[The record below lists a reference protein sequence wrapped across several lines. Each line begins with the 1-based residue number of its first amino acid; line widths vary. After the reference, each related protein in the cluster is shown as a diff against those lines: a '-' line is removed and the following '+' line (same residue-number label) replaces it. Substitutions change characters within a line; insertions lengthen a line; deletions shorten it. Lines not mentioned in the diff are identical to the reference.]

1 MRRCSLL
8 LVAMLLGVASTWSA
22 DHSFIFKT
30 RTDNGPVTER
40 TAVRVGYTLVN
51 QALTIVGDLDTTDAP
66 VLGMIIQIP
75 RYEGKKATPYPL
87 TGTTT
92 YRYGRRSDQ
101 IFTCTN
107 GSLTVTDVNPETG
120 AVTATFQ
127 WTGVANLS
135 SGISLRVTISEGRL
149 VLGLKPKL
157 TIATV
162 PRAGVK
168 VGPDEALPVKIN
180 ISKENGDPVQ
190 GATVTIG
197 GLATLFEGIEPTK
210 TYTTDVRGDV
220 RINYKTKKDIEKGKY
235 QLRIDAKKDKFEDA
249 NQLVYE
255 VEVNERGRYWY
266 AKCNGFPFH
275 EFDAGEGER
284 WKEDDVFVVA
294 DGPVIWNGIFRMEGP
309 VRIDTTPNKFI
320 VNCRSIRMDGSG
332 DGAMGDLVIVESTT
346 AFALPCSNVINFG
359 LDKLATKLS
368 GGLIEKPVIE
378 LLGDGF
384 QSNGIKIGATVVLGR
399 NVWSGCNS
407 DNAKDDD
414 PNEKAKFAIEGSA
427 TYSSIAPK
435 RWTFTVSGELQSF
448 APVSALCINSAKV
461 AYSSAN
467 DELDIT
473 GKARALCF
481 ASADIGIGFRD
492 GKWNKGNFTFELENC
507 IPIPETPLC
516 FRGGGGSIENIQ
528 IGNPFKARIEST
540 MELIGKDNIMQ
551 FTLGGGFE
559 ADPVAALLDGT
570 LRLLKVEKISEA
582 KPWQIEI
589 TASAKL
595 GFDMSMR
602 NPTLEITGGA
612 SVGHLG
618 GDYILTGTSKLTYAG
633 TTDVFSGTVD
643 GRCVI
648 PTFAYTG
655 EMKWPIKVLHECAKD
670 ILPIQVGTI
679 KGVMS
684 ITPGAEQ
691 YMRANVDL
699 GPIRAR
705 LSGALLELFEAY
717 FGTGQAHIV
726 LDFDKTFP
734 LEIGPG
740 VINLTIGTGTA
751 KAGDDVQAKSAS
763 ATVGS
768 GVEALLVHLQGATG
782 TVTVRAPDGR
792 SWNASTPADGVRRFD
807 LPNGFQLWTVQAPA
821 EGVWTVTA
829 DEWDS
834 VLISARGGVVTSPF
848 NIDVRREGS
857 TLVVTWPKVDGGTV
871 AIQADVDGEN
881 FDGIP
886 LVTAPSGDGS
896 AVIQLA
902 DGQVPC
908 SFYITAM
915 RTLGGQ
921 LAEARSAETFA
932 AQRVALMPPTNV
944 AATRNDRTGTTVVS
958 WTPSESPDVRRYGVR
973 LRRGSADTLV
983 ASATRF
989 ASSAEFTLDNSDGQ
1003 VYVVAIGENGAV
1015 GCPSELGS
1023 ITTSVQQA
1031 DASSKALPY
1040 PQPATT
1046 VVRLPID
1053 GDVTHWMLLD
1063 AQGRSVYGVA
1073 TVNESELTVDVSR
1086 VATGSYV
1093 LTVQTAAGRRTYPV
1107 MVVR

>member
-1 MRRCSLL
+1 MRRCTFLIA
-8 LVAMLLGVASTWSA
+8 AMLIGVASAWSA

-40 TAVRVGYTLVN
+40 TAVRVGYVLAN
-51 QALTIVGDLDTTDAP
+51 QALTITGDLDTTAAP
-66 VLGMIIQIP
+66 ALGMVIFIP
-75 RYEGKKATPYPL
+75 RYEGVKTYTL

-92 YRYGRRSDQ
+92 YRYGQRSDQ
-101 IFTCTN
+101 IFRCTS
-107 GSLTVTDVNPETG
+107 GSLAVTNVDPETG

-127 WTGVANLS
+127 WTGIANLT
-135 SGISLRVTISEGRL
+135 SGVSLRVTISEGRL
-149 VLGLKPKL
+149 VLNMPPKL
-157 TIATV
+157 AIATA
-162 PRAGVK
+162 PRSGVK
-168 VGPDEALPVKIN
+168 VGPDENVPVKIT
-180 ISKENGDPVQ
+180 ITKENGDPVQ
-190 GATVTIG
+190 GATVTIA
-197 GLATLFEGIEPTK
+197 GLGTLFASVEPTK
-210 TYTTDVRGDV
+210 TYTTNAAGVV
-220 RINYKTKKDIEKGKY
+220 SINYKTKPDVEKGKY
-235 QLRIDAKKDKFEDA
+235 ELRINARKEKFEDA

-275 EFDAGEGER
+275 EFDAGEGNK

-294 DGPVIWNGIFRMEGP
+294 DGPVIWNGIFRIEGP
-309 VRIDTTPNKFI
+309 VRIDTTPNKVI
-320 VNCRSIRMDGSG
+320 VNCRSIRLDGSG

-359 LDKLATKLS
+359 LDKLASKLS
-368 GGLIEKPVIE
+368 GGIIEKPVIE

-384 QSNGIKIGATVVLGR
+384 QSSGIKLGATVVLGR

-414 PNEKAKFAIEGSA
+414 PNEKAKFVIEGSA
-427 TYSSIAPK
+427 TYSSLAPK

-481 ASADIGIGFRD
+481 ASADIGIGFRA
-492 GKWNKGNFTFELENC
+492 GQWNKGNFTFELENC
-507 IPIPETPLC
+507 IPIPQTPLC

-559 ADPVAALLDGT
+559 ADPVAALVDGT
-570 LRLLKVEKISEA
+570 LRLLKIEKISQA
-582 KPWQIEI
+582 KPWQIEV

-595 GFDMSMR
+595 GFDMSMK
-602 NPTLEITGGA
+602 NPTLEINGGA

-648 PTFAYTG
+648 PSFAYTG

-670 ILPIQVGTI
+670 ILPIQVGTV
-679 KGVMS
+679 KGVLS
-684 ITPGAEQ
+684 ITPSAEQ

-705 LSGALLELFEAY
+705 LSGVLLDLFDKY

-726 LDFDKTFP
+726 LDFDNTFP

-740 VINLTIGTGTA
+740 VINLTLGPGTA
-751 KAGDDVQAKSAS
+751 KSGDEVQAQSA
-763 ATVGS
+763 AANVGPD
-768 GVEALLVHLQGATG
+768 VEALLIHLQGASG
-782 TVTVRAPDGR
+782 TVAVRAPDGR
-792 SWNASTPADGVRRFD
+792 SWNADSPADGVRRFE
-807 LPNGFQLWTVQAPA
+807 LPDGFQLWTVQQPA
-821 EGVWTVTA
+821 EGVWTVSA
-829 DEWDS
+829 DGWDS
-834 VLISARGGVVTSPF
+834 VLISARGGVVNSAF
-848 NIDVRREGS
+848 SIDVHRDGS
-857 TLVVTWPKVDGGTV
+857 TLVVTWPKADGGTV
-871 AIQADVDGEN
+871 ALQADADGEN

-886 LVTAPSGDGS
+886 LLSLPSDAGT

-908 SFYITAM
+908 SFYVTAV

-921 LAEARSAETFA
+921 IAEARSAEMFN
-932 AQRVALMPPTNV
+932 AQRVTLMPPTNV
-944 AATRNDRTGTTVVS
+944 AAVRNDRTGTTVVS
-958 WTPSESPDVRRYGVR
+958 WTPSESAEVRRYGVR
-973 LRRGSADTLV
+973 VRRGSTDTLV

-989 ASSAEFTLDNSDGQ
+989 ASSAEFSLDNSDGQ
-1003 VYVVAIGENGAV
+1003 VYVVSIGESGAV

-1023 ITTSVQQA
+1023 ITTGVQHA
-1031 DASSKALPY
+1031 DASSQLLPY
-1040 PQPATT
+1040 PQPAST
-1046 VVRLPID
+1046 VVRVPVD
-1053 GDVTHWMLLD
+1053 GNVTHWMLMD
-1063 AQGRSVYGVA
+1063 AQGRSTSGGA
-1073 TVNESELTVDVSR
+1073 TMSDTELTVDVTR

-1093 LTVQTAAGRRTYPV
+1093 LTVQTASGIRAYPV